1 MSSSEAWNS
10 LMNHIKE
17 MSGDDYKAGC
27 LTSYGKTIVSP
38 GEIITHEGML
48 DRLGDMNGE
57 IKSQTDLKE
66 CITPNLGLKYIN
78 PCIEERQ
85 GTIEEIKEKRLEET
99 RKKAIIGQW
108 EQEKKYFSHI
118 TLPIKLFNYWKAKI
132 A

>member
-1 MSSSEAWNS
+1 MPSSEVFES
-10 LMNHIKE
+10 LLTQIKE

-38 GEIITHEGML
+38 GETITHEGML
-48 DRLGDMNGE
+48 ERLGDIDGE
-57 IKSQTDLKE
+57 IKFQTDLKE
-66 CITPNLGLKYIN
+66 YITPNLGLKYITPN
-78 PCIEERQ
+78 MDERHGEIEN
-85 GTIEEIKEKRLEET
+85 IKEKRLEEN

-118 TLPIKLFNYWKAKI
+118 TLPVKLFNYWKAKI